1 MEVEVVEKRHTTTVV
16 TTKTDIRE
24 ALAQGVLT
32 PEEERVL
39 RMRHGI
45 SEKPSAVLEL
55 KGQHHEETRAK
66 LAMIENLLL
75 ETMRDGTA
83 RSEERTNS
91 SQKQHIINRLRNE
104 E

>member
-1 MEVEVVEKRHTTTVV
+1 MEVAVVEKRHSTTTV

-55 KGQHHEETRAK
+55 KGQAHEETRAK
-66 LAMIENLLL
+66 LAMIENLVL
-75 ETMRDGTA
+75 ETVRGGVA
-83 RSEERTNS
+83 PSEERKNS